1 MTTLDGLILALVAL
15 QVAGTAWIV
24 TRNLPTQLERTV
36 REIAGVALESQAKVK
51 ELGEAWTAERANLAA
66 IVEHME
72 DVAETLQKRRARIV
86 AENRRAE
93 QRDQAGPEDRKM
105 ELRRRAGL
113 I

>member
-15 QVAGTAWIV
+15 QALGTAWIF
-24 TRNLPTQLERTV
+24 TRSLPIRLDRTI
-36 REIAGVALESQAKVK
+36 RDVAAITTETAAQVK
-51 ELGEAWTAERANLAA
+51 GLRDAWDSERAHLAA
-66 IVEHME
+66 ITEHME

-93 QRDQAGPEDRKM
+93 HRDDSAGDPKQA
-105 ELRRRAGL
+105 LRRRAGM